1 MAIKKSFDGVNNR
14 NKSILI
20 DIVYYFLFNL
30 INVQSIISFK
40 ALKSVEI
47 HDFEGIPD
55 LIDKMVEIYSKSYMG
70 RNFSFRILL
79 PRSKDSQIINNLAK
93 KLGLQI
99 QHDFLIGISKLKL
112 KPQIREFRYIHD
124 DNRFGWLLI
133 DQSIYESLV

>member
-1 MAIKKSFDGVNNR
+1 
-14 NKSILI
+14 
-20 DIVYYFLFNL
+20 LFGL

-47 HDFEGIPD
+47 RDFEGIPD
-55 LIDKMVEIYSKSYMG
+55 LIDKMVEIYSKSYTDH
-70 RNFSFRILL
+70 NFSFRILL

-99 QHDFLIGISKLKL
+99 QHDFLLGIRKLKL
-112 KPQIREFRYIHD
+112 KPQLREFRYIHD

-133 DQSIYESLV
+133 DPSIYESMV